1 MPLRSEPSQ
10 KHIRE
15 RIYIYMKTQTSRILT
30 GKLLA
35 FSAIGAYFAVLF
47 VGGLIVGEKMPVI
60 APNFIIYLNPLTYAI
75 AWLVTAGV
83 LLAYGSISKIVVY
96 KFTWVAA
103 LAYAIRTAVSGGS
116 YILAFAMCALAIG
129 MTAACG
135 WALRTEPAGKKKPF
149 ALSPAGGKIALG
161 IIVALAGGWT
171 LFLLVSA
178 YLRHA
183 TAPSTGT
190 ALYVQLMESLRS
202 GLSFDTTLEF
212 GETVSHMAAHI
223 SPIFLVYLP
232 FYALIPSPVTLMVL
246 QVAAVFSAV
255 IPLWMIARK
264 KELSPSLSLL
274 VCGLLCCFPAVW
286 CGAAGSLHEYALLLP
301 LLLWLLWAL
310 ESNRKILPW
319 VFVGLILCVRETC
332 AIHLFAVGLY
342 HLISNRKSRETE
354 HSLKDSRRRGLWIM
368 GISLVYFILAMV
380 LLTYLGKGTL
390 ITRFENVTGEFA
402 TDFGTLLR
410 ELIYNPA
417 IALYEMLTEAK
428 LHYLLCLLLP
438 LGLLPLFSPKK
449 AGLVFLL
456 PLLLLNLLS
465 DFPYH
470 FNLDYPNSFGVAAWG
485 LYLTVEALATMSAI
499 PEKAL
504 TVKRLATAAVC
515 CTLIIGGLRMAEFT
529 PFLTDT
535 QNSQKEATAITQVL
549 SGIEDDASVSAS
561 GYLLTSLAARPEIYT
576 LSQKVETDYVVLDL
590 REDWT
595 VSYEK
600 TYTVEYYEKLG
611 YAVVEK
617 TDGVCVVLKKQ

>member
-1 MPLRSEPSQ
+1 
-10 KHIRE
+10 
-15 RIYIYMKTQTSRILT
+15 MKTRTTPASRTVT
-30 GKLLA
+30 GKLLTFA
-35 FSAIGAYFAVLF
+35 ALGAYFAVLF
-47 VGGLIVGEKMPVI
+47 VGGLIVGDKMPVI

-83 LLAYGSISKIVVY
+83 LLAYGSISKAVVY

-103 LAYAIRTAVSGGS
+103 LAFAIRNTVSGGS
-116 YILAFAMCALAIG
+116 YFLAFAMCALAIG

-135 WALRTEPAGKKKPF
+135 WALRTEPAGKKKEF
-149 ALSPAGGKIALG
+149 TLSPAGSKITLG
-161 IIVALAGGWT
+161 VIAVLMGGWA
-171 LFLLVSA
+171 LFLLLSA
-178 YLRHA
+178 YLRYA
-183 TAPSTGT
+183 TSPSTST
-190 ALYVQLMESLRS
+190 ALYIQLMESLRS
-202 GLSFDTTLEF
+202 GFSFDTTLEF
-212 GETVSHMAAHI
+212 GESVSHLAAHI
-223 SPIFLVYLP
+223 SPIFLAYLP
-232 FYALIPSPVTLMVL
+232 FYAIIPSPVTLMIL
-246 QVAAVFSAV
+246 QVAAVCSAV

-264 KELSPSLSLL
+264 KGLSPALSLL
-274 VCGLLCCFPAVW
+274 VCGLLCTFPAVW

-342 HLISNRKSRETE
+342 HLINNRKARETD

-368 GISLVYFILAMV
+368 GISLVYFILAMA

-390 ITRFENVTGEFA
+390 ITRFENVTGIYA
-402 TDFGTLLR
+402 TDFGTLIR
-410 ELIYNPA
+410 ELIFNPA

-438 LGLLPLFSPKK
+438 LGLLPLFSRKK

-470 FNLDYPNSFGVAAWG
+470 YNPDYPYSFGVAALG
-485 LYLTVEALATMSAI
+485 LYLTVEALATLSAI
-499 PEKAL
+499 PEKSL
-504 TVKRLATAAVC
+504 LVKRLATAAVC
-515 CTLIIGGLRMAEFT
+515 CTLIIGGLRMAEYT

-535 QNSQKEATAITQVL
+535 QNSQKEAAAITQML
-549 SGIEDDASVSAS
+549 DSIEDDASVSAS
-561 GYLLTSLAARPEIYT
+561 GYLLPSLAARSGIYT
-576 LSQKVETDYVVLDL
+576 LSHKAETDYVVLDL
-590 REDWT
+590 RDEWT
-595 VSYEK
+595 VSHEK

-617 TDGVCVVLKKQ
+617 ADGICAVLKKQ